1 MMKPILEVEN
11 LEKHFPLGRGLGGL
25 TLGGEKMLRAVDG
38 VSFNIAEGEVLG
50 LVGESGCGKTTTG
63 KVILRLLNATAG
75 QVRFEGQDIER
86 IPRRGMGNFRGAVQ
100 MVFQDL
106 DAALNP
112 KMKVRDILAEAVLL
126 GEEMA
131 REALEKRL
139 RKLLSMVN
147 LKPAKLENYPTSLS
161 GGEKRRVSLARV
173 LARKPRL
180 IIADEPLSALDLSIQ
195 AQVANLL
202 KDLQQKYKLS
212 FLLIS
217 HDLRMVEL
225 LSHRI
230 AVMYLGKVV
239 EMGSA
244 SEIVRR
250 PLHPYTQALW
260 TSTVA
265 RKKGEKVTGQ
275 LRGDVFEFGR
285 GEEGCV
291 FCSRCPV
298 YLKRGKPKACS
309 SGANPSLKQLRKGHF
324 AACHF
329 PLGTRKAK

>member
-1 MMKPILEVEN
+1 MTAILEVKD
-11 LEKHFPLGRGLGGL
+11 LKKHFSLGRGLGGL
-25 TLGGEKMLRAVDG
+25 TLGGEKLLKAVDG
-38 VSFNIAEGEVLG
+38 VSFSIARGEVLG

-63 KVILRLLNATAG
+63 KVILRLLAPSGG
-75 QVRFEGQDIER
+75 QVLFEGRDVQR
-86 IPRRGMGNFRGAVQ
+86 IPRRGMREFRGAVQ

-112 KMKVRDILAEAVLL
+112 KMKVRHVLAEAVLL
-126 GEEMA
+126 GEKLS
-131 REALEKRL
+131 RQALEKRL
-139 RKLLSMVN
+139 HELLSMVN
-147 LKPAKLENYPTSLS
+147 LKPAKLESHPTSLS

-202 KDLQQKYKLS
+202 KDLQKEFGLS

-230 AVMYLGKVV
+230 AVMYLGKIV

-244 SEIVRR
+244 AEIVRR
-250 PLHPYTQALW
+250 PLHPYTEALW

-265 RKKGEKVTGQ
+265 RKKGEKVVGQ

-285 GEEGCV
+285 GEQGCV

-298 YLKRGKPKACS
+298 YRKRGEPKKCREGVEGPALKE
-309 SGANPSLKQLRKGHF
+309 LKQGHF
-324 AACHF
+324 VACHF
-329 PLGTRKAK
+329 PLGTKKPR